1 MFDEKLDMII
11 ISCILVYI
19 VRMATHM
26 MHTLSY
32 FFSILTMAEM
42 DNLGSYIYKYFEIFS
57 IMTYVGSL
65 DVYLGC
71 YFRLF
76 SITVEVC
83 NLYAIFGV

>member
-1 MFDEKLDMII
+1 
-11 ISCILVYI
+11 
-19 VRMATHM
+19 
-26 MHTLSY
+26 
-32 FFSILTMAEM
+32 MAEV

-65 DVYLGC
+65 DVYLGF
-71 YFRLF
+71 YFWLF

>member
-1 MFDEKLDMII
+1 
-11 ISCILVYI
+11 
-19 VRMATHM
+19 
-26 MHTLSY
+26 
-32 FFSILTMAEM
+32 MAEV
-42 DNLGSYIYKYFEIFS
+42 DNLGSYIYKNFEIFS

-83 NLYAIFGV
+83 NLYAIFGGISGDYFELF